1 MAWLHVHYHSE
12 ALRMPVPMEVLVP
25 QHVSG
30 GYRKPADPG
39 PYATL
44 YLLHGRSDDHT
55 AWMRRTAVERY
66 TEGLPLAVVM
76 PAGHLGYYTDMA
88 YGRDYFRFISEEL
101 PAVCERM
108 FPLSPAREDRFI
120 AGNSMGGYGAMK
132 AGLRAPERFTGAY
145 SLSGA
150 MDTEATYD
158 RLAPKLAADIWGDR
172 SGIRGGADD
181 LFAAAERLAA
191 RPESKPEL
199 YMWCGTEDFLYGENL
214 RFKEHAERL
223 GLPLVYEE
231 GPGDHTWTHWDRQL
245 EQVIRRLPLRKAE
258 ERSGAAWR

>member
-30 GYRKPADPG
+30 GSRGAADPG
-39 PYATL
+39 PYAAL

-88 YGRDYFRFISEEL
+88 YGRDYFRFITEEL

-132 AGLRAPERFTGAY
+132 AGLRAADRFAGAY

-150 MDTEATYD
+150 MDAENAYA
-158 RLAPKLAADIWGDR
+158 RLDARLAADIWGSR
-172 SGIRGGADD
+172 SGVAGGADD
-181 LFAAAERLAA
+181 LFAEAERLAA
-191 RPESKPEL
+191 GNGPKPEL
-199 YMWCGTEDFLYGENL
+199 YMWCGTEDFLYPENV
-214 RFKEHAERL
+214 RFKEHALRW

-231 GPGDHTWTHWDRQL
+231 GPGDHTWKHWDREL
-245 EQVIRRLPLRKAE
+245 ERVISRLPLRSAE
-258 ERSGAAWR
+258 ERGGSAWR